1 MRFCRNSAPHPNP
14 SPACGRGA
22 KSRFTILAR
31 KRERVRGSAG
41 EGRSA
46 IILLKTCINIL
57 AIICIIATSAS
68 AQAFDSE
75 AFYTWLSDFKQ
86 EAKAE
91 NISAQTVKNTF
102 KKAKY
107 LPQVIVLDRAQPEF
121 ISPFLSYVNNRVTPS
136 KIALGRAMLQQN
148 DALLNQV
155 ETNYGVPKT
164 VLVAFWGL
172 ETHYG
177 ANKGNYGLPSSL
189 MTLAFEG
196 RRADFFR
203 AQLLDTMRI
212 IDAGHN
218 NVAGMRGSWA
228 GAMGHMQFMPSTML
242 KHGVDADGDGRIN
255 IWTSLPDAFASA
267 ANYLAKTGWRKD
279 EPAMLEVKLPAN
291 FDYSLAQLNNRKS
304 VADWIKL
311 GVLSSDESEMPA
323 LNNSAILL
331 PQGWQGPAFMVFSN
345 FDVMMDWNRSV
356 NYALSVAHLANQ
368 LVADKPIIAGAEAEK
383 ASLSFNQMWALQ
395 ARLNELGFKCGEPDG
410 FPGSK
415 TQVAIRQ
422 YQATKKLPQ
431 DGYASPSLY
440 QQLLQP

>member
-22 KSRFTILAR
+22 KSRFTTLAR
-31 KRERVRGSAG
+31 VRERVRGSVG
-41 EGRSA
+41 EGRSS
-46 IILLKTCINIL
+46 IILFKTCINISV
-57 AIICIIATSAS
+57 IICFLVISFS

-75 AFYTWLSDFKQ
+75 AFYTWLSEFKA
-86 EAKAE
+86 EAKVE
-91 NISAQTVKNTF
+91 NISAQTIKNTL

-107 LPQVIVLDRAQPEF
+107 LPQVVVLDRAQPEF
-121 ISPFLSYVNNRVTPS
+121 ISPFLTYVNNRVTPS
-136 KIALGRAMLQQN
+136 KIALGRAMLQKN
-148 DALLNQV
+148 EALLNQI
-155 ETNYGVPKT
+155 ETNYGVPKNI
-164 VLVAFWGL
+164 LIAFWGL

-196 RRADFFR
+196 RRAEFFR

-218 NVAGMRGSWA
+218 SVAGMRGSWA
-228 GAMGHMQFMPSTML
+228 GAMGQMQFMPSTML

-291 FDYSLAQLNNRKS
+291 FDYSLAQLNNRKKS
-304 VADWIKL
+304 ADWSQL
-311 GVLSSDESEMPA
+311 GVRDMDNKLLPA
-323 LNNSAILL
+323 LDNAAILL
-331 PQGWQGPAFMVFSN
+331 PQGYLGPAFMVFGN
-345 FDVMMDWNRSV
+345 FDVIMDWNRSV

-383 ASLSFNQMWALQ
+383 AGLSFNQMWALQ
-395 ARLNELGFKCGEPDG
+395 AKLNELGFKCGIPDG
-410 FPGSK
+410 FPGTK
-415 TQVAIRQ
+415 TQVALRQ
-422 YQATKKLPQ
+422 YQASKNLPQ

>member
-1 MRFCRNSAPHPNP
+1 MFKN
-14 SPACGRGA
+14 
-22 KSRFTILAR
+22 
-31 KRERVRGSAG
+31 
-41 EGRSA
+41 
-46 IILLKTCINIL
+46 IIF
-57 AIICIIATSAS
+57 IICFLITSFS
-68 AQAFDSE
+68 VQAYDSE
-75 AFYTWLSDFKQ
+75 EFSTWLSELKQ

-91 NISAQTVKNTF
+91 NISSKTIANTF

-107 LPQVIVLDRAQPEF
+107 LPRVIVLDRAQPEF
-121 ISPFLSYVNNRVTPS
+121 ISPFLIYIDKRINHS
-136 KIALGRAMLQQN
+136 KIALGRAKLQQHE
-148 DALLNQV
+148 ALLNQV

-177 ANKGNYGLPSSL
+177 ENKGNFNLPSAL

-196 RRADFFR
+196 RRAQFFR
-203 AQLLDTMRI
+203 GQLLDTMRI
-212 IDAGHN
+212 VDAGHN

-228 GAMGHMQFMPSTML
+228 GAMGHMQFMPSTLL

-279 EPAMLEVKLPAN
+279 EPAIKEVKLPAN
-291 FDYSLAQLNNRKS
+291 FDYSLAQLSNRKS
-304 VADWIKL
+304 VADWVKL
-311 GVLSSDESEMPA
+311 GVFAIDESAMPV
-323 LNNSAILL
+323 LDNVAIVL
-331 PQGWQGPAFMVFSN
+331 PQGYKGPAFMVFSN

-368 LVADKPIIAGAEAEK
+368 FVADKPIIAGDEAEK
-383 ASLSFNQMWALQ
+383 EGLSFNQMWALQ
-395 ARLNELGFKCGEPDG
+395 AKLNQLGFKSGEPDG
-410 FPGSK
+410 FPGSN
-415 TQVAIRQ
+415 TQAAIRQ
-422 YQATKKLPQ
+422 YQAVKNLVQ